1 MLMMKCPECE
11 KYIHSAL
18 LAEIAKIRCEHC
30 AVEVPVNNVLV
41 SANGFTFERSDLLK
55 RFYRYR
61 KLLDEVMDEKAVL
74 ENNPKASAES
84 KRSLEQFL
92 AILQGMMTG
101 AREHYRYQFE
111 APISTRLDFGSA
123 TCHGYFTNL
132 SMEGACL
139 DIPRSQDLPRVGG
152 KVKIEFSLPQKEQL
166 FELEGIVCWTQKASA
181 ETRERHRLGVQFCQ
195 LDSSL
200 RSILWEFVSTAV
212 TQEPQEAGTVSS

>member
-11 KYIHSAL
+11 KYISSAL
-18 LAEIAKIRCEHC
+18 LAEIPRIRCEHC
-30 AVEVPVNNVLV
+30 AVEVPVGNVLV

-61 KLLDEVMDEKAVL
+61 KLLDEVMDEQAAL
-74 ENNPKASAES
+74 ESNPTASAES

-101 AREHYRYQFE
+101 AREHCRYQFD
-111 APISTRLDFGSA
+111 APITTRLDFGSA

-152 KVKIEFSLPQKEQL
+152 QVKIEFSLPEQEQL
-166 FELEGIVCWTQKASA
+166 FELEGTVCWTQKASA
-181 ETRERHRLGVQFCQ
+181 ETRNRHRVGVQFGQ

-200 RSILWEFVSTAV
+200 RSILWEFVSTSV
-212 TQEPQEAGTVSS
+212 TQVPQEAEFG